1 VTGLRAQFRD
11 TVEPNILELIRIYSP
26 IVAVLR
32 CFPSHADQLENSRL
46 GRASASAPSDNPKSG
61 NAMSK
66 KPGIKTKLMMIASI
80 FRFERYNQARDD
92 FNHLDH
98 EHQIVPANRRE
109 PRDNRCQV
117 EIPIAQQVGELAQTR
132 NNRHHPEG
140 DMQNL
145 VGLLGW
151 AG

>member
-1 VTGLRAQFRD
+1 
-11 TVEPNILELIRIYSP
+11 
-26 IVAVLR
+26 
-32 CFPSHADQLENSRL
+32 
-46 GRASASAPSDNPKSG
+46 
-61 NAMSK
+61 MSK

-109 PRDNRCQV
+109 PRDN
-117 EIPIAQQVGELAQTR
+117 
-132 NNRHHPEG
+132 NRHHREG